1 MPPLMYRQTTNNS
14 LELRGDLPKKLWC
27 KSNTFLR
34 QFSFY
39 KSKIFFHLFS
49 WFCLTDFWI
58 FIPRKWII
66 NTISNPCWASPWKFQ
81 FHPISEKS
89 GFGQSAWWISNIVRQ
104 YTGRNC
110 QTFLYEKNFIIS
122 NNFCLRKIN
131 TVKCEKRLK
140 LTIAHLQLAL
150 NSWCKSN

>member
-1 MPPLMYRQTTNNS
+1 MQKRAPAWWRCWLIWGMFDYTWILIPDPTFRNWSCVQKKARNYLWIMPPLMYRQTTNNS
-14 LELRGDLPKKLWC
+14 LELRRDLQKKLWS

-39 KSKIFFHLFS
+39 KSKNFFHLFS

-66 NTISNPCWASPWKFQ
+66 NRISNPCWASPWKFQ

-89 GFGQSAWWISNIVRQ
+89 GFGQSAWWILNIVRQ
-104 YTGRNC
+104 YTGRN
-110 QTFLYEKNFIIS
+110 F
-122 NNFCLRKIN
+122 
-131 TVKCEKRLK
+131 
-140 LTIAHLQLAL
+140 
-150 NSWCKSN
+150 